1 MSELPLRVQ
10 PQTASSKKSGAEIE
24 GASSLPTSGAK
35 PRGWRCYINSIIAS
49 ELSVL
54 TRYYDRVIQWLPRAD
69 DTGLLLDLVDAK
81 HKTLVSDQDPF
92 PSLGVEEERIAVL
105 INGTLNHH
113 FDIQGLLMELKLR

>member
-1 MSELPLRVQ
+1 MPELPLRVQ

-24 GASSLPTSGAK
+24 GASSLPIPGAK
-35 PRGWRCYINSIIAS
+35 ARGWRYYVNSIIAG

-69 DTGLLLDLVDAK
+69 DTGLLLDLIDAK

-92 PSLGVEEERIAVL
+92 PSLVAE
-105 INGTLNHH
+105 
-113 FDIQGLLMELKLR
+113 D